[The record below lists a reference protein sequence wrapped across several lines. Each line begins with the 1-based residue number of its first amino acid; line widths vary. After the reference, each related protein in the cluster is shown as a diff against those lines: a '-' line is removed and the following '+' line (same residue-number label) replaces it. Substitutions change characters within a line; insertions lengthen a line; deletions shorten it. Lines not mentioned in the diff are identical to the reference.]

1 MIVRPKDINRFHI
14 RGSGMKNH
22 LVLGNSGLEKPETK
36 SISQS
41 KLESIGGKLEKLE
54 ESIRKKNG
62 KKTQNIRF
70 D

>member
-1 MIVRPKDINRFHI
+1 MIVRPKDIQRFQI

-22 LVLGNSGLEKPETK
+22 LVLGGNGIEKPKTE

-41 KLESIGGKLEKLE
+41 KLASIGGKLEKLE